1 MPNTLKIK
9 LGADELEFSGEFT
22 AADVV
27 PVVKEFIRG
36 RGPDPTQE
44 EIDQLTDETK
54 AANDAQEAVV
64 AANTPN

>member
-22 AADVV
+22 AAEVV

-36 RGPDPTQE
+36 RGEDPTQD
-44 EIDQLTDETK
+44 EIDKLTAEAK
-54 AANDAQEAVV
+54 AANDAQEATV
-64 AANTPN
+64 AANTPT